1 MDEPKRLERVD
12 NMDMRIGPIVVI
24 KMRRKIVMMVMIHR
38 QLMCRGHMEIVM
50 SSHADT
56 YKGYEE
62 HLRAK
67 E

>member
-1 MDEPKRLERVD
+1 
-12 NMDMRIGPIVVI
+12 MDMRIGPIVVI

-50 SSHADT
+50 GSHADT
-56 YKGYEE
+56 YNGYEE
-62 HLRAK
+62 YLRAK